1 MKNLTLEFPSF
12 LALSL
17 KMEEEEFLKE
27 MKTLAIV
34 KMYELGKISSGVA
47 ARVLNM
53 QRLDFLEILNKYKV
67 SYMALLTEEELSRE
81 LHAI

>member
-17 KMEEEEFLKE
+17 KMDKDEFLKE
-27 MKTLAIV
+27 VKILAIV
-34 KMYELGKISSGVA
+34 KMYELGKISSGTA
-47 ARVLNM
+47 AKVLDVH
-53 QRLDFLEILNKYKV
+53 RLDFLELLSKYKV
-67 SYMALLTEEELSRE
+67 SYMDSLTEKDLDRE

>member
-17 KMEEEEFLKE
+17 KMGNEEFLKE
-27 MKTLAIV
+27 VKILAIV
-34 KMYELGKISSGVA
+34 KMYELGKISSGTA
-47 ARVLNM
+47 AKVLGI
-53 QRLDFLEILNKYKV
+53 QRLDFLELLCKYKV
-67 SYMALLTEEELSRE
+67 SYMDSLTEEELDAE